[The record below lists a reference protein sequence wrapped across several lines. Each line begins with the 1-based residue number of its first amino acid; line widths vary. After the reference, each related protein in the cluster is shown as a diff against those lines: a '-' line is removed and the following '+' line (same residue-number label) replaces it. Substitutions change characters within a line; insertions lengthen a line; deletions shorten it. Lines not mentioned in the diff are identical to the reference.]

1 MKRFFI
7 SVAGTIV
14 GIMLLFFL
22 MIAFGV
28 GLSSRLAKQSEVKV
42 KPNSVIHASFA
53 SAMGERGLDNPLSE
67 LDLPAGIGG
76 TSKLGLD
83 GVLRAIEKA
92 KTDDNIKGFYLD
104 IRGIAS
110 GWVQTED
117 IRNKLIELKE
127 AGKFVIA
134 YSDLMSQKSYYL
146 ASAAG
151 EVYLNPSG
159 TVELKG
165 FSSKIAFVKNMLEKL
180 EIEPQIF
187 YVGNYKSATE
197 PLRYTEMS
205 DANREQVKAYLED
218 FYDVFL
224 DNIAAARNMPK
235 EELHDVIDNLKIQK
249 AADAKQYKVVDDVKY
264 ESEVLDIMREKIG
277 LDKDEKINFI
287 SLKKYVATAKD
298 TKYSKNKIAVVYAE
312 GGIVDGKG
320 SEEEIG
326 SDRYASI
333 LRKIRRDDKVKAVVL
348 RVNSGGGSA
357 LASDVIWN
365 EIEEIK
371 AKGIPVVTSMGDV
384 AASGGYYIASNSDE
398 IFAEENTLTGS
409 IGVFGVLADF
419 DEFYNNKLGIT
430 FDKVKTT
437 RYSDFPTSPM
447 LTGDLTSEESNIIQ
461 NGVDQIYTQF
471 KERVAKGRGMTMEAV
486 EAVAQGRVWTGKR
499 ALEKGLVDKIG
510 NTQDAI
516 ASVAQ
521 KAELDEYRLVSYP
534 QVKDPIQEL
543 MKKISGG
550 GEEDAVNA
558 ILRSRLGSQFRY
570 FEDIDKLLRGN
581 RYQMRLPFHM
591 EIQ

>member
-1 MKRFFI
+1 MKRFLI

-28 GLSSRLAKQSEVKV
+28 GISSRIAKQGEIKV
-42 KPNSVIHASFA
+42 KPNSVIYASFA
-53 SAMGERGLDNPLSE
+53 SPIGERGLDNPLSE

-117 IRNKLIELKE
+117 IRNKLMELKE
-127 AGKFVIA
+127 SGKFVIA

-165 FSSKIAFVKNMLEKL
+165 FSSKIAFVKNMLKKL

-224 DNIAAARNMPK
+224 ENIATARNIPK
-235 EELHDVIDNLKIQK
+235 AELHDVIDNLKIQQ
-249 AADAKQYKVVDDVKY
+249 ASDAKQYKVVDDVKY
-264 ESEVLDIMREKIG
+264 ESEVLDIMRDKIG
-277 LDKDEKINFI
+277 LDKDEKISFI
-287 SLKKYVATAKD
+287 SLKKYVATAKN
-298 TKYSKNKIAVVYAE
+298 TEYSKNKIAVVYAE

-320 SEEEIG
+320 SDEEIG

-461 NGVDQIYTQF
+461 NGVDHIYTQF
-471 KERVAKGRGMTMEAV
+471 KERVAAGRGMTMDAV

-516 ASVAQ
+516 ESVAQ
-521 KAELDEYRLVSYP
+521 KAELEEYRLVSYP
-534 QVKDPIQEL
+534 QAKDPLQEL
-543 MKKISGG
+543 MQKLSGG
-550 GEEDAVNA
+550 GEEEAVNA

-570 FEDIDKLLRGN
+570 FEDLDKLLRGN